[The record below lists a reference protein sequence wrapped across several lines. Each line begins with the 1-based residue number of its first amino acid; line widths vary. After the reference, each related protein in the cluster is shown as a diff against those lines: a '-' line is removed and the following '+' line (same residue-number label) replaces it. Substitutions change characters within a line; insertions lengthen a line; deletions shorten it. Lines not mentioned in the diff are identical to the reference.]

1 MLKVKRPESQI
12 MYKVLPSK
20 TTERYKHDSQIRARQ
35 PKDINMIAKY
45 GFSQLC
51 KRSFRARQPKD
62 INMIAKYGF
71 GQPCLREMNFSVH
84 KNFIIYEMY
93 ISIISIPY

>member
-20 TTERYKHDSQIRARQ
+20 TTERYKHDIQIRARQ
-35 PKDINMIAKY
+35 PKDINMTAKY
-45 GFSQLC
+45 GFSQLR
-51 KRSFRARQPKD
+51 KRPFRARQPKD

-71 GQPCLREMNFSVH
+71 RAFRSLDLEH
-84 KNFIIYEMY
+84 TL
-93 ISIISIPY
+93 